1 MRENSESSVACHHRV
16 GFLGLLITLGIVF
29 GDIGTSPLYVMKAIL
44 HTGEAINESTILG
57 ALSCII
63 WTLTLQTTIKYVC
76 VALRADNNGEGGIL
90 ALYALLRKM
99 KRKWIYLLAIIGAST
114 LLADGIIT
122 PAITVTTAIEG
133 LESISPHL
141 PVIPITLGIITVIFF
156 VQRFGTESIG
166 KSFGVFMLIWFL
178 LLGVTGAFSITSYP
192 LILKA
197 FNPYYAAMLLAKSP
211 EWFLILGA
219 VFLCTTGAEALY
231 SDLGHCGRKNITI
244 SWLFVKAMLIL
255 NYLGQGA
262 WVLNHIQTASS
273 VNPFFSIMPQSML
286 IFAIIMATGAA
297 IVASQAL
304 ISGTFSILSEA
315 MNLHFWP
322 RMRIKHPTHVKGQL
336 YIPVINLAM
345 YFGVVL
351 IILLFRDSSHM
362 EAAYGLAI
370 TITMLMTTL
379 LLGFYLRTKGVARIF
394 ILLFMGAYCVIEG
407 IFLAANLSKFLAGG
421 WCTMLIGG
429 ILFLMMYVWVRAI
442 KIRQDYI
449 STKPLDEYYQIISD
463 IKADESIPKYA
474 SNLVYVNHAD
484 KEGSVDDKLLY
495 SIINKQPKRADHYWL
510 INLEFA
516 DTPDTLEYSCETL
529 VSDTLYRVTMRI
541 GFRIEPR
548 VSLYLRQ
555 VVEDLVASRKVDL
568 RSTYPSLRKNGIPG
582 DFRFIII
589 HRVYYPESSDNRQ
602 QNLLMT
608 IYALIGKI
616 GIDEPKA
623 LGLDTS
629 MVVVERVPLIINQ
642 RNRNIRRI
650 MQIVE
655 E

>member
-1 MRENSESSVACHHRV
+1 MKENSEGSVAYCHHRV

-44 HTGEAINESTILG
+44 HTGEAIDESTILG

-99 KRKWIYLLAIIGAST
+99 KSKWIYLLAIIGAST

-133 LESISPHL
+133 LESISPNL
-141 PVIPITLGIITVIFF
+141 PVVPIT
-156 VQRFGTESIG
+156 
-166 KSFGVFMLIWFL
+166 WFL
-178 LLGVTGAFSITSYP
+178 LLGMTGAFSITSYP

-211 EWFLILGA
+211 QWFLILGA

-244 SWLFVKAMLIL
+244 SWAFVKAMLIL

-262 WVLNHIQTASS
+262 WVLNHVSMAPS
-273 VNPFFSIMPQSML
+273 VNPFFSIMPQNML
-286 IFAIIMATGAA
+286 IFSIIMATGAA

-336 YIPVINLAM
+336 YIPMINLAM
-345 YFGVVL
+345 YIGVVL

-379 LLGFYLRTKGVARIF
+379 LLGFYLHTKGVARIF
-394 ILLFMGAYCVIEG
+394 ILLFVGAYCVIEG

-429 ILFLMMYVWVRAI
+429 VLFLMMYVWVRAI
-442 KIRQDYI
+442 KIRLHYI
-449 STKPLDEYYQIISD
+449 STKPLDDYYQIISD

-510 INLEFA
+510 INLEFV
-516 DTPDTLEYSCETL
+516 DTPDTLEYRYETL
-529 VSDTLYRVTMRI
+529 IPNTLYSVTMHI

-555 VVEDLVASRKVDL
+555 VVEDLVASRKVDIT
-568 RSTYPSLRKNGIPG
+568 STYTSLRKNNISG

-602 QNLLMT
+602 QNLLMS
-608 IYALIGKI
+608 IYALISKI

-629 MVVVERVPLIINQ
+629 MVVVERVPLIINH
-642 RNRNIRRI
+642 RNRNLRRI
-650 MQIVE
+650 TQIVE
-655 E
+655 EEKEEEKA